1 MQKLNDLELK
11 EALTKIP
18 RWELTDGEIV
28 RTWTLPDFVAAMAFV
43 NRVAQVA
50 EKEGHHPDIDIR
62 YNRVK
67 LALVTHDA
75 GGITKSDT
83 KMAAIL
89 NNLEE

>member
-1 MQKLNDLELK
+1 MQKLNDQELK
-11 EALTKIP
+11 EALAKIS

-28 RTWTLPDFVAAMAFV
+28 RTWTFPDFVASMAFV

-75 GGITKSDT
+75 GGITTNDT
-83 KMAAIL
+83 EMAKIL
-89 NNLEE
+89 NNLE